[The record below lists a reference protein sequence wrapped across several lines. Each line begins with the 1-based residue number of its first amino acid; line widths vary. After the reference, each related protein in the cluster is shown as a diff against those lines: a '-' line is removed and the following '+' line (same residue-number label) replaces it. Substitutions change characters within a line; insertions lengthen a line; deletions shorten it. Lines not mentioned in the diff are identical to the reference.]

1 MEHIKT
7 IEEYIATEMVGKI
20 ERKKNFP
27 LLGLVLLAA
36 GVAMLMLMAGIK
48 NADSLQTFLLTAGM
62 ICVAVWFLLTAMG
75 LSGALFHYRYAATGS
90 RIKEHKVYLS
100 PEDYR
105 VAYDALTTGATGD
118 LATVKPVVS
127 SNCALRVLR
136 SKDGSIALVQG
147 GRYDTGHFEAETPVK
162 VLVGTE
168 VAAIEAL
175 CR

>member
-7 IEEYIATEMVGKI
+7 IDEYIAAEMGGKI

-36 GVAMLMLMAGIK
+36 GVAMLVLMAGIQ
-48 NADSLQTFLLTAGM
+48 NADSLQTLLLTAGM
-62 ICVAVWFLLTAMG
+62 ICTALGLLFTLMA
-75 LSGALFHYRYAATGS
+75 LSGALFYYRYAATGS
-90 RIKEHKVYLS
+90 RIKERKVYLS

-105 VAYDALTTGATGD
+105 VAYDALTTAATGD
-118 LATVKPVVS
+118 LASVKPVVS

-147 GRYDTGHFEAETPVK
+147 GRYDTGHFEVETPVK
-162 VLVGTE
+162 VFVGTE

>member
-7 IEEYIATEMVGKI
+7 IEEHIATEMGGKI

-36 GVAMLMLMAGIK
+36 GVAMLVLMAGIQ

-62 ICVAVWFLLTAMG
+62 ICTALGLLFTLMA

-90 RIKEHKVYLS
+90 RIKERKIYLS

-105 VAYDALTTGATGD
+105 TAYDALTTGATGD
-118 LATVKPVVS
+118 LASVKPVVS
-127 SNCALRVLR
+127 SNSALRVLR

-168 VAAIEAL
+168 AAATEAL

>member
-7 IEEYIATEMVGKI
+7 IEEHIATEMGGKI

-36 GVAMLMLMAGIK
+36 GVAMLVLMAGIQ
-48 NADSLQTFLLTAGM
+48 NADSLQTLLLTAGM
-62 ICVAVWFLLTAMG
+62 ICTALGLLFTLMA

-90 RIKEHKVYLS
+90 RIKERKVYLN

-105 VAYDALTTGATGD
+105 TAYDALTTDATGD
-118 LATVKPVVS
+118 LASVKPVVS
-127 SNCALRVLR
+127 SNSALRVLR

-168 VAAIEAL
+168 VAATEAL
-175 CR
+175 CK

>member
-36 GVAMLMLMAGIK
+36 GVAMLVLMAGIQ

-62 ICVAVWFLLTAMG
+62 ICVAVGFLLTAMG

-90 RIKEHKVYLS
+90 RIKERKVYLS
-100 PEDYR
+100 LEDYR
-105 VAYDALTTGATGD
+105 TAYDALTTGTAGD
-118 LATVKPVVS
+118 LASVKPVVS

-147 GRYDTGHFEAETPVK
+147 GRYDTGHFEVETPVK

>member
-7 IEEYIATEMVGKI
+7 IEEYIATEMGGKI
-20 ERKKNFP
+20 DRKKNFP

-36 GVAMLMLMAGIK
+36 GVAMLVLMAGIQ

-62 ICVAVWFLLTAMG
+62 ICVAVGFLLTAMG

-90 RIKEHKVYLS
+90 RMKERKIYLN

-105 VAYDALTTGATGD
+105 TAHDALTTGTPSD
-118 LATVKPVVS
+118 LATVNPVVS

-147 GRYDTGHFEAETPVK
+147 GRFDTGHFEAETPVK